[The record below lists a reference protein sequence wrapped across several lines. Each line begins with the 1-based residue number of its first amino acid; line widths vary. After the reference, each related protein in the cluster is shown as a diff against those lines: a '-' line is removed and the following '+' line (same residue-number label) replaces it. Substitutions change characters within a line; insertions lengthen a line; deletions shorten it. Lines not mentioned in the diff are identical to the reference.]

1 MAIESIGAQTV
12 GPQAAVPKESYPFTL
27 GIDQADKT
35 FAQTMKESILK
46 VNDVQTQADQ
56 SIVDLTTGRNTDIH
70 QTMIAVEKAEVTF
83 QMMMQVRNKLISAYE
98 EVSRMQV

>member
-1 MAIESIGAQTV
+1 MNIESV
-12 GPQAAVPKESYPFTL
+12 GPQSAAPKESYPFTL
-27 GIDQADKT
+27 NIDPGDKT
-35 FAQTMKESILK
+35 FLETMKESILK

-83 QMMMQVRNKLISAYE
+83 QLMMQVRNKLISAYE

>member
-1 MAIESIGAQTV
+1 MNIEAIT
-12 GPQAAVPKESYPFTL
+12 PKSADKDSYAYTL
-27 GIDQADKT
+27 NIDPGDKT

-46 VNDVQTQADQ
+46 VNDVQMQADQ
-56 SIVDLTTGRNTDIH
+56 SIVDLTTAKNTDIH

-98 EVSRMQV
+98 EVSRMQI

>member
-1 MAIESIGAQTV
+1 MNIEAV
-12 GPQAAVPKESYPFTL
+12 GPQSAAPKEGYPFTM
-27 GIDQADKT
+27 GIDEGDKT

-83 QMMMQVRNKLISAYE
+83 QLMMQVRNKLISAYE

>member
-1 MAIESIGAQTV
+1 MNIEPIGTQ
-12 GPQAAVPKESYPFTL
+12 PIKDWNYPFTL
-27 GIDQADKT
+27 DIDKGDKT
-35 FAQTMKESILK
+35 FAETLKESIIK
-46 VNDVQTQADQ
+46 VNDVQMQADQ